1 MTFRAEMLRA
11 ARAGAEH
18 PRLDAT
24 QVRDFLLAHRDAA
37 GGFLDRAGRPDLY
50 YTVFG
55 VEGLLALSALQET
68 HRQGL
73 RGYLNSF
80 GNGQELDLVELGCL
94 ARCWAD
100 VGGLDENTRKGLLDR
115 LEDFH
120 CVDGGYSQTP
130 GYDQAGV
137 YGCFLAAGVQEDLA
151 GKILTCQE
159 IVKFLEASRTSQGAY
174 SADTLGLAGTVPTT
188 AAAVVVLNRL
198 GVMPDPR
205 CGQWLLEQCVQG
217 AFHAVDGAPVGDL
230 LSTAVALHALKVLQA
245 PLDEIRRDCLT
256 FIQGLQTPE
265 GGFCGTTLD
274 PQPDCEYTFYALLA
288 MGHLAE
294 EA

>member
-1 MTFRAEMLRA
+1 MLRA
-11 ARAGAEH
+11 ARAGTEL
-18 PRLDAT
+18 PNLEPGK
-24 QVRDFLLAHRDAA
+24 VRDFLLAHRDQA
-37 GGFLDRAGRPDLY
+37 GGFLDRAGMPDLY

-55 VEGLLALSALQET
+55 AEGLLALSALRESHQ
-68 HRQGL
+68 QDL
-73 RGYLNSF
+73 REYLKTF
-80 GNGQELDLVELGCL
+80 GIGQELDLVELGCL

-100 VGGLDENTRKGLLDR
+100 VGGLDESTRNGLLDR

-137 YGCFLAAGVQEDLA
+137 YGCFLAAGIQEDLT
-151 GKILTCQE
+151 GQILTGRE
-159 IVKFLEASRTSQGAY
+159 ITKFLEASRTSQGAY

-188 AAAVVVLNRL
+188 AAAVVVLERL
-198 GVMPDPR
+198 GAEPDPR
-205 CGQWLLEQCVQG
+205 CAQWLIEQCIQG

-230 LSTAVALHALKVLQA
+230 LSTAVALHALNVLQVS
-245 PLDEIRRDCLT
+245 LDEIRGECLT
-256 FIQGLQTPE
+256 FIQSLQTPE

-288 MGHLAE
+288 MGHLAGE
-294 EA
+294 G

>member
-11 ARAGAEH
+11 ARAGAEN

-24 QVRDFLLAHRDAA
+24 RVRDFLLAHRDPA
-37 GGFLDRAGRPDLY
+37 GGFLDRAAAPDLY

-55 VEGLLALSALQET
+55 AEGLLALSGLEDD
-68 HRQGL
+68 HRRDL
-73 RGYLNSF
+73 RTYLGSF
-80 GNGQELDLVELGCL
+80 GHAEQLDLVELGCL

-100 VGGLDENTRKGLLDR
+100 VGGLDESTRKGLLDR

-137 YGCFLAAGVQEDLA
+137 YGCFLAAGVQEDLVGQISA
-151 GKILTCQE
+151 DQE
-159 IVKFLEASRTSQGAY
+159 IVKFIEASRTSQGAY

-188 AAAVVVLNRL
+188 AAAVVVLKRL
-198 GVMPDPR
+198 GVSPDPR
-205 CGQWLLEQCVQG
+205 CGQWLLEQCAQG
-217 AFHAVDGAPVGDL
+217 AFHAVKGAPVGDL
-230 LSTAVALHALKVLQA
+230 LSTAVALHALNVLQV
-245 PLDEIRRDCLT
+245 PLDEIRSDCLS

-265 GGFCGTTLD
+265 GGFCGTSLD
-274 PQPDCEYTFYALLA
+274 PHPDCEYTFYALLA

-294 EA
+294 EG